1 MKLAD
6 PRVRTRVELAP
17 QECFD
22 RAALRRPFGPEDGRP
37 GYLKSLIGRHF
48 AGHGSPPTSA
58 ELDRALR
65 ARHPDRRQR
74 GHLYDLFGSIRAS
87 WKSGIWPIWED
98 CPSTNWPAPSG
109 TPGAR
114 PARAIR
120 WLNQFASRAA
130 PEERR

>member
-22 RAALRRPFGPEDGRP
+22 REVLRRPFGPEDGRP

-48 AGHGSPPTSA
+48 AGHGSSPTSA

-74 GHLYDLFGSIRAS
+74 GHLYDLFGSMRFLEVRDLAHLGGLPLYELARAVRNS
-87 WKSGIWPIWED
+87 
-98 CPSTNWPAPSG
+98 
-109 TPGAR
+109 GAR

-120 WLNQFASRAA
+120 WLNRFASRAA
-130 PEERR
+130 PEERQ